1 MDCDRF
7 GLLDGAGDGRG
18 QGSSAGRLQAH
29 PVVKLIPAVT
39 TTHHK
44 NVTAHH
50 ANVTAHQKN
59 LTVDHKNV
67 TAQQKT

>member
-1 MDCDRF
+1 MECDRF

-44 NVTAHH
+44 NVTAH
-50 ANVTAHQKN
+50 QKN

-67 TAQQKT
+67 TAQQKNVTA

>member
-44 NVTAHH
+44 NVTAH
-50 ANVTAHQKN
+50 QKN

>member
-44 NVTAHH
+44 NVTAH
-50 ANVTAHQKN
+50 QKN

-67 TAQQKT
+67 TAQQKNVTA